1 MKKLMLVLMV
11 CFLCVGCVSTSLTL
25 PTGEKIRYDRFMYQS
40 IDTLDI
46 VVDPNTGL
54 ITVHME
60 GQKSENQKLA
70 EILIGGIGYVAGV
83 QK

>member
-1 MKKLMLVLMV
+1 MKTAILVLG
-11 CFLCVGCVSTSLTL
+11 LCLLCSGCVSTSLTL
-25 PTGEKIRYDRFMYQS
+25 PTGEKIRYDRVMYQS

-60 GQKSENQKLA
+60 GQKSENEKLA